1 MDRHD
6 PNQWTRDFVAENKD
20 FCVGVIKDT
29 NNQVISLLKSGE
41 HKAAIAGLDR
51 ILNGLV
57 TMINSGFDYRSQACF
72 FSWVEANI
80 MLFGELQD
88 APEQNRINTAKEAL
102 LDARDFA
109 KSETTKNNIGA
120 IIDDIN
126 KGYSLSEL
134 EDKYCTDF
142 PAFETETLSDLN
154 DKLENRPSSTPARTQ
169 TSSDSSHSG
178 SSRSDSSHSN
188 ASRSGSSNSGSPKG
202 GKAPWLIIVIIAL
215 VIGVILG
222 VFLLNNQGTEKSP
235 DFAEKAPALAETL
248 FSGLTSPQ
256 SPVYDDTDESDTE
269 GAIAIAPNGNKDM
282 MEKLAGTWKYAEI
295 TRGAPNPDG
304 GTTPE
309 ERSEA
314 YYTFSSDGK
323 CSFGDAQYLEA
334 DKSDEEYA
342 EYIDGMYWICVGG
355 GGQSGSYTISENEI
369 IITTDDSVQYGPST
383 TSSITFTLE
392 GDTLTL
398 VHNFGTTVYNRVD
411 STSDKY

>member
-1 MDRHD
+1 MNDRYD
-6 PNQWTRDFVAENKD
+6 PNQWTRDFVGENKD

-29 NNQVISLLKSGE
+29 NNQVISLLKAGE

-126 KGYSLSEL
+126 KGYSLSRL
-134 EDKYCTDF
+134 EDKYCEDF
-142 PAFETETLSDLN
+142 PDFEIETLADLN
-154 DKLENRPSSTPARTQ
+154 DKLEKRSSSAHPKAHTSPEYSPS
-169 TSSDSSHSG
+169 D
-178 SSRSDSSHSN
+178 SSRSDSS
-188 ASRSGSSNSGSPKG
+188 RSGSSHSGSPKG
-202 GKAPWLIIVIIAL
+202 SKAPWLIFVIIAL
-215 VIGVILG
+215 VIGVLFG
-222 VFLLNNQGTEKSP
+222 VFLLNNKGTEKAPVFSG
-235 DFAEKAPALAETL
+235 KAPALAETL

-256 SPVYDDTDESDTE
+256 SPVYEDTDESDTE
-269 GAIAIAPNGNKDM
+269 GAIAITPNANKDM
-282 MEKLAGTWKYAEI
+282 LEKLAGTWKYAEI
-295 TRGAPNPDG
+295 TRGTPNPDG

-309 ERSEA
+309 ERSEV

-334 DKSDEEYA
+334 DKGDEEYA

-355 GGQSGSYTISENEI
+355 GAQSGSYTISENQI

-383 TSSITFTLE
+383 TSSITFTLD

-398 VHNFGTTVYNRVD
+398 AHNYGTTVYNRVD
-411 STSDKY
+411 NTSAEY